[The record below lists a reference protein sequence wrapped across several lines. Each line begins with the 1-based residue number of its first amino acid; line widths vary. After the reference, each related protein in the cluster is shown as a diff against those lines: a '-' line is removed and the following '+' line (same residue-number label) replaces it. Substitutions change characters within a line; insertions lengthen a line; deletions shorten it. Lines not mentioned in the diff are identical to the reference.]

1 MVKRGEVW
9 LAKLDPT
16 LGSDIR
22 KTRPCVIVSPPEIND
37 HLRTVMVAPMT
48 TGSKPAAFRV
58 AVTFEGKTG
67 LVLPEQSRTLDR
79 QRLVKRLGA
88 VPDDVLREI
97 LRTLRAFYA
106 E

>member
-16 LGSDIR
+16 LGSEIR

-67 LVLPEQSRTLDR
+67 LVLTEQSRTLDR